1 MSRGFSLPELVIRL
15 VLMGLLAG
23 LAVPRLAGMLDW
35 LAVARATQQ
44 VTTVL
49 AIGRHT
55 AIQHAAR
62 TRVVIALDALRLDRW
77 GAAGWETLARW
88 PGPRDDGVAL
98 SVSNPEVVFG
108 ATGVGYGAS
117 NTKIVLQRG
126 SHSETVTVSRL
137 GRVKRW

>member
-15 VLMGLLAG
+15 ALMGLLAG
-23 LAVPRLAGMLDW
+23 LALPRLGGMLDW

-49 AIGRHT
+49 AIGRHA

-62 TRVVIALDALRLDRW
+62 TRVVLGLDVVRLDRW

-88 PGPRDDGVAL
+88 PGPREYGVAL
-98 SVSNPEVVFG
+98 AVSNPEVVFG

-117 NTKIVLQRG
+117 NTKIVLRRG
-126 SHSETVTVSRL
+126 SYSETVTVSRL